1 MLRALIIDDSRAT
14 RQYLSELLEQN
25 GWEVVTEADAERG
38 AASALASPPDAVI
51 SDLWMPGLSGLQLCR
66 LLHADP
72 LTAGV
77 PIVLLSA
84 SLDRRSQFWAKQS
97 GATLALDKKDI
108 ADLPRLLPTLVGK
121 AGDATGPKPEPK
133 AVSALSIPTRLSHLL
148 DEALFASVVAK
159 ELRSLAS
166 A

>member
-1 MLRALIIDDSRAT
+1 MPRALIIDDSRAT
-14 RQYLSELLEQN
+14 RQYLRDLLEPN
-25 GWEVVTEADAERG
+25 GWEVVTEADAARG
-38 AASALASPPDAVI
+38 AASALASPPDVVI

-72 LTAGV
+72 LTAAV

-97 GATLALDKKDI
+97 GATLALDKKEI
-108 ADLPRLLPTLVGK
+108 AELPRLLPTLVGSPRLSN
-121 AGDATGPKPEPK
+121 GPKLEAK

-148 DEALFASVVAK
+148 DEALFDS
-159 ELRSLAS
+159 
-166 A
+166 